1 MSTGTMTRAEEAGDL
16 PSLWNFPHERRTF
29 LTTTGFELEL
39 VMLMTTHWAYAL
51 VLMSSM
57 IKS

>member
-1 MSTGTMTRAEEAGDL
+1 MTQAEEAGDL
-16 PSLWNFPHERRTF
+16 PSPWNFPHERRTF

-39 VMLMTTHWAYAL
+39 VMLMMAHRAYAL

-57 IKS
+57 VES